1 MPVQTNAML
10 LLAGLESTLNTD
22 PTLTVADAIPTGKF
36 LPGYK
41 FDELRRLVVNK
52 GIDAAKK
59 LIGREM
65 IDFNFEVELLASG
78 VVGTEPTW
86 GRLLEAC
93 GFTKEVLAAAAI
105 SDPIAGYGNTGLSG
119 LAVAK
124 GGAFT
129 GAEPRV
135 YKVEVTTAGASGAAK
150 VSVTCRGDSS
160 QNSADNTVTTA
171 TPINLGD
178 EGATITLTFA
188 SGSLVLG
195 DKWYVHCYPPGI
207 RYRPTA
213 YNGTWKTAFFY
224 HYLGGLLFKGGG
236 ARGNFSLSA
245 PAGEIAKMN
254 FTFQSVFN
262 SITDAAVPDY
272 TEDSRVP
279 AIVELAGLHV
289 DDDNTLV
296 AKTIGIETGNTI
308 VARQNV
314 NAAQGL
320 DSFRISAR
328 DNQFSID
335 PEAKLEAEFDF
346 WHKLREREEVPV
358 SFKIGSTAGNIV
370 HTFIRRAVIDNLG
383 PVDDEDLLRYGIAG
397 QCRPS
402 PAGND
407 NIEIF
412 VC

>member
-1 MPVQTNAML
+1 MTVHTNSML
-10 LLAGLESTLNTD
+10 FLAGLENALFTD
-22 PTLTVADAIPTGKF
+22 PNLTVADVIPTGRF

-41 FDELRRLVVNK
+41 FEELRRLVANK

-65 IDFNFEVELLASG
+65 LDFDFEVELLASG
-78 VVGTEPTW
+78 VVGVAPTW
-86 GRLLEAC
+86 GRLIEAC

-105 SDPIAGYGNTGLSG
+105 SDPIAGYGNNGLSG
-119 LAVAK
+119 LTVAK
-124 GGAFT
+124 GGDFT
-129 GAEPRV
+129 GTEPRV

-150 VSVTCRGDSS
+150 VSVTCRGDET
-160 QNSADNTVTTA
+160 QNSTNNTVTSE
-171 TPINLGD
+171 TPITLGD

-188 SGSLVLG
+188 TGSLTLG

-213 YNGTWKTAFFY
+213 ENGTWKTIFGY

-236 ARGNFSLSA
+236 ARGSFSLSA
-245 PAGEIAKMN
+245 PAGEIAKLS
-254 FTFQSVFN
+254 FKFQAVLH
-262 SITDAAVPDY
+262 SITDAVVPDY

-279 AIVELAGLHV
+279 AIVEQAGLHV

-296 AKTIGIETGNTI
+296 AKTIGIDTGNTI
-308 VARQNV
+308 VPRKNV
-314 NAAQGL
+314 NAAQGI
-320 DSFRISAR
+320 DSFRISLR

-346 WHKLREREEVPV
+346 WHKLRSREEVPV
-358 SFKIGSTAGNIV
+358 SFKIGSIPGNTV
-370 HTFIRRAVIDNLG
+370 HTFIRRALIDNLG
-383 PVDDEDLLRYGIAG
+383 MTDDEDLLRYGITG